1 MSPRRARVRRVIEV
15 REKQLD
21 ERVKTL
27 RVSEQAEADAAREA
41 EQAQARLLQAAEERQ
56 RLTER
61 AADVQ
66 SWIEANEWLAARS
79 ALVELARKQ
88 AEKATAAVS
97 DARTHVT
104 MAHADVRRVELL
116 SDRIESQEK
125 VAAERAERRLDDEIA
140 ALRFERAIERGKT
153 SDR

>member
-27 RVSEQAEADAAREA
+27 RVSEQAEAEA
-41 EQAQARLLQAAEERQ
+41 GRQAEEAQARLQEAAEERH

-66 SWIEANEWLAARS
+66 SWIDANEWLAARS
-79 ALVELARKQ
+79 ALVDLARKQ
-88 AEKATAAVS
+88 AAKATAAVT
-97 DARTHVT
+97 DARSHVT
-104 MAHADVRRVELL
+104 AAHADVRRIELL
-116 SDRIESQEK
+116 SDRIENQEK
-125 VAAERAERRLDDEIA
+125 IATDRAERRLDDEIA
-140 ALRFERAIERGKT
+140 ALRFERAIERWKT

>member
-41 EQAQARLLQAAEERQ
+41 EQAQARLVEAAEERH

-79 ALVELARKQ
+79 ALVDLARRQ
-88 AEKATAAVS
+88 AEKATAAVT

-104 MAHADVRRVELL
+104 AAHADVRRVELL
-116 SDRIESQEK
+116 SDRIENQEK

-140 ALRFERAIERGKT
+140 ALRFERAIERWKT